1 MKKNNHNYVDVLKM
15 DIEGAAMEVL
25 NNILQEKIFPG
36 QIIVEFEYSETDK
49 INEQE
54 FKQWSKELSNI
65 VNKFKHNGYKCYN
78 LPRYSHFPYST
89 IEILFVKNQF

>member
-1 MKKNNHNYVDVLKM
+1 M

-65 VNKFKHNGYKCYN
+65 VNKFKDNGYKCYN
-78 LPRYSHFPYST
+78 YQDIVIFLIPLLKFYLSRISFN
-89 IEILFVKNQF
+89 F